1 MLYIYVLQLQN
12 DKYYVGKTMNPHYR
26 FDNHFTHNGTEW
38 TKLNRPL
45 KILELI
51 PNCDDYDEEKYTY
64 KYMDKYGIDNVRG
77 GSYSSVILDKE
88 TIKQLQKI
96 SNSINNRC
104 YICGK
109 ADGHFAKECA
119 DNTNVASAT
128 SAASQP
134 VPQPVPQP
142 ITISQ
147 KDTYLS
153 LQTLLTDSPDKMQC
167 NIKDID
173 ILGQL
178 KIFRIRLG
186 DNIVLNY
193 KKTQY
198 YSLHELIEDATNI
211 FDICNIYNSEDAFLQ
226 MIGIPGITSLE
237 QAKILCG
244 FLLPCK
250 IVFYK
255 NIAGLLER
263 LHPDRCKMLQA
274 GRSFTDVKERF
285 FLE

>member
-77 GSYSSVILDKE
+77 GSYSSVILDAE
-88 TIKQLQKI
+88 TIKQLKKI

-109 ADGHFAKECA
+109 ADGHFAKECGKA
-119 DNTNVASAT
+119 NTNTNAIQRIESSVT
-128 SAASQP
+128 SQ
-134 VPQPVPQP
+134 QN
-142 ITISQ
+142 
-147 KDTYLS
+147 TYIP
-153 LQTLLTDSPDKMQC
+153 LQTLLTDSPAKMRS
-167 NIKDID
+167 NMKDLD
-173 ILGQL
+173 IIGRL
-178 KIFRIRLG
+178 KVFRIMLG
-186 DNIVLNY
+186 DCITLNY
-193 KKTQY
+193 GTTRY
-198 YSLHELIEDATNI
+198 DSLHELVEDAINI
-211 FDICNIYNSEDAFLQ
+211 FYKYEDANELAE
-226 MIGIPGITSLE
+226 IPCVKSLE
-237 QAKILCG
+237 QAKALNG
-244 FLLPCK
+244 VLLQYK

-255 NIAGLLER
+255 NIAGLLE
-263 LHPDRCKMLQA
+263 LLSADRCKLLQS
-274 GRSFTDVKERF
+274 GRSFTEIENDIKQNTSFSR
-285 FLE
+285 